1 MTVKRRERNADGQV
15 LTEKDLDTHR
25 NRWVI
30 EKREFLQARAMA
42 AQVLRNPTI
51 EPRRA
56 VKQYPELAG
65 TYLNLQAAQ
74 IAARTLRDP
83 QDRKRFVA
91 LVRQA
96 MADSV
101 ARGEPL
107 QPVRLRE
114 HHAHQRSVGRTS
126 SERELASVRE

>member
-1 MTVKRRERNADGQV
+1 
-15 LTEKDLDTHR
+15 
-25 NRWVI
+25 VI
-30 EKREFLQARAMA
+30 NTRVFLQSRTMT
-42 AQVLRNPTI
+42 AQLFRNPTN
-51 EPRRA
+51 EPHRA

-83 QDRKRFVA
+83 EDRKRFVA

-114 HHAHQRSVGRTS
+114 HHAHERPVGRTS
-126 SERELASVRE
+126 SERELAPVRE